1 MELTIDVIDKN
12 AMHLLDS
19 MEQMQLIKVHS
30 QIPKK
35 KLSEI
40 FAGKLHL
47 SDKEYEDFQ
56 IYLKNSRKEWDRDI

>member
-1 MELTIDVIDKN
+1 MELTIDVIDKS
-12 AMHLLDS
+12 AMCLLDS
-19 MEQMQLIKVHS
+19 MEQMRLIKVHPS
-30 QIPKK
+30 IPEK

-56 IYLKNSRKEWDRDI
+56 IYLKNSRNEWERNI

>member
-1 MELTIDVIDKN
+1 MELTIDVIDKS

-19 MEQMQLIKVHS
+19 MEQMKLIKKRSNV
-30 QIPKK
+30 PKK
-35 KLSEI
+35 KLSEA

-56 IYLKNSRKEWDRDI
+56 IYLKNSRL